1 MLTTVNILLF
11 SIGFALVLVGQY
23 LDALVSV
30 GVISFN
36 LVISLI
42 QEIRAKRTL
51 DRIAL
56 LTRPQATVVR
66 DGREQQLDPGEI
78 VVDDVLVVHPGD
90 QIVVDGPITSG
101 RVEVDES
108 LLTGESDLVAKHEGD
123 RLYSGTFCVAGQACY
138 RAENMGIRS
147 VAGILTVGAR
157 AYREIYT
164 PLQQD
169 INLIIR
175 ILLLVAI
182 FLEVLLIVASRVSVI
197 PMVET
202 VRMAMVIIGIVPNG
216 LFLSISVAYALGAVR
231 MAGKGA
237 LVQKFNAVESLSH
250 VDVLCTDKTGTLTAN
265 ALAVEALHPY
275 GMEEAEF
282 GRVLGSYITA
292 TSSGNATSAAIRAA
306 CAQQAQPGLHV
317 REERFLSH
325 RRANGV
331 HWLSMTRHCE
341 VSTCW
346 ARQKCCNRSYMQMRA
361 WEPSWR
367 SRWRAACV
375 PCSLPGIRS
384 RSVFRC
390 RKVRRIFLTGSCLLA
405 R

>member
-1 MLTTVNILLF
+1 MSVQSQRQLTQGLTADEVTQRRAQGFGSVPPPATSRSYTQILRENVFTTVNIILF

-51 DRIAL
+51 DHIAL

-66 DGREQQLDPGEI
+66 DGREQQIDPGEI
-78 VVDDVLVVHPGD
+78 VVDDILVLHPGD

-182 FLEVLLIVASRVSVI
+182 FLEVLLIVASMVSVI
-197 PMVET
+197 PIVET
-202 VRMAMVIIGIVPNG
+202 VRMAMVIIGIIPNG

-237 LVQKFNAVESLSH
+237 LVQKFNAIESLSH

-265 ALAVEALHPY
+265 ALAVAALHPY
-275 GMEEAEF
+275 GMEE
-282 GRVLGSYITA
+282 GKLRRVLGSYIAA
-292 TSSGNATSAAIRAA
+292 T
-306 CAQQAQPGLHV
+306 
-317 REERFLSH
+317 
-325 RRANGV
+325 
-331 HWLSMTRHCE
+331 
-341 VSTCW
+341 
-346 ARQKCCNRSYMQMRA
+346 
-361 WEPSWR
+361 
-367 SRWRAACV
+367 
-375 PCSLPGIRS
+375 
-384 RSVFRC
+384 
-390 RKVRRIFLTGSCLLA
+390 
-405 R
+405 